1 VEGSPP
7 KPIAIF
13 IDEIDSVLGL
23 NFAVNDFFAL
33 IRSCYN
39 QRGFN
44 PLYRRLTFAFFGVV
58 TPSDLITDHQI
69 TPFNIG
75 HSIQLEGFKE
85 HEAQPLLRGLAEK
98 FTNPQTVLK
107 EVFAWTNGQPF
118 LTQKLCQLIRTAT
131 SPIPPNGEASWIE
144 DLVQKKIIDNWE
156 AQDEPE
162 HLRTIRDRL
171 LNSHRSQLLLRLYER
186 ILREKEVIAED
197 SPPEKELLLSGLVI
211 KDQGQLRVHN
221 PIYQAIFNLHW
232 LALAKST

>member
-1 VEGSPP
+1 
-7 KPIAIF
+7 
-13 IDEIDSVLGL
+13 
-23 NFAVNDFFAL
+23 
-33 IRSCYN
+33 
-39 QRGFN
+39 
-44 PLYRRLTFAFFGVV
+44 
-58 TPSDLITDHQI
+58 
-69 TPFNIG
+69 
-75 HSIQLEGFKE
+75 LEGFKE